1 MPKGN
6 VEAKVFAIDGP
17 VPKMAR
23 KTGYTRKGEI
33 DEALET
39 AAAATA
45 VGGTVCIRQYDK
57 KESASGTL
65 YNLRK
70 RQKADPPV
78 NEMWSFELGDLGQ
91 LDVNMEGKI
100 GLFATRTA

>member
-1 MPKGN
+1 MSKGA

-17 VPKMAR
+17 VPKMPR
-23 KTGYTRKGEI
+23 KTGYTRRGEI
-33 DEALET
+33 DEALEL
-39 AAAATA
+39 AAGENE
-45 VGGTVCIRQYDK
+45 VGVAVCIRQYDK

-78 NEMWSFELGDLGQ
+78 NPNWTFELGDLTPLGY
-91 LDVNMEGKI
+91 EGKF

>member
-1 MPKGN
+1 MTKGA

-17 VPKMAR
+17 VPKIPR

-33 DEALET
+33 DEALAV
-39 AAAATA
+39 AAEENE
-45 VGGTVCIRQYDK
+45 VGTSVCIRQYDK

-70 RQKADPPV
+70 RQKNGV
-78 NEMWSFELGDLGQ
+78 NVGWEFELGDLTPFG
-91 LDVNMEGKI
+91 MEGKT
-100 GLFATRTA
+100 GLFATRTQ

>member
-1 MPKGN
+1 MTKGA

-17 VPKMAR
+17 VPKMPR

-33 DEALET
+33 DEALAV
-39 AAAATA
+39 AAEENDIGVA
-45 VGGTVCIRQYDK
+45 VCIRQYDK

-78 NEMWSFELGDLGQ
+78 NANWTFELGDLTPYGY
-91 LDVNMEGKI
+91 EGKF

>member
-1 MPKGN
+1 MAKGA

-17 VPKMAR
+17 IPKMPR
-23 KTGYTRKGEI
+23 KSGYTRKGEI
-33 DEALET
+33 DEALVL
-39 AAAATA
+39 AAEEND
-45 VGGTVCIRQYDK
+45 VGVAVCIRQYEK

-78 NEMWSFELGDLGQ
+78 NPNWTFELGDLTALG
-91 LDVNMEGKI
+91 MEGVT
-100 GLFATRTA
+100 GLFATRTS